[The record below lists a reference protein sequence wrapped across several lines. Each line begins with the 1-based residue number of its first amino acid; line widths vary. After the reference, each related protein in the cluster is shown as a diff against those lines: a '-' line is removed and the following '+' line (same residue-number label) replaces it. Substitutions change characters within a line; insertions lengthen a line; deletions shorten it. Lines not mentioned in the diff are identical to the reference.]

1 MALSAQLT
9 QEIASAQSDPK
20 YYIFDGT
27 PEIPDDTLRFLL
39 GSNFDKYDLI
49 LKDPKAKALLEVRD
63 RNVVCR
69 EWEVVPASSSSK
81 DKKAADIVKEV
92 LLGCDFDQMC
102 SDLNSNSLLKGNA
115 FVELKWGIDG
125 ATTYITDS
133 VAKPNHRFKFVLHE
147 DKANSADIYN
157 TDDMAKAADMS
168 KSLDDIG
175 IYKGYEIRVLNKANF
190 YLGDTVPAKRILCH
204 SYGRRSD
211 NPYGVGLGRVLY
223 WMAVIFKKEIWKQRL
238 IYLDQYAQPTKIG
251 KPPSES
257 ELYRST
263 KEQRDE
269 FREAIQHIVAGKV
282 GVLPPGW
289 TIDLLEASRSSSND
303 AFQNAID
310 AINAEM
316 AMLVLGETLS
326 MEITGNGSR
335 AATESHTEGS
345 SVYLAKFDSDRMST
359 GSLRVLSQW
368 ITELNISDAKAPM
381 IWRKFPELDNT
392 EDLNSRIGRDNGLKQ
407 LGYQMTLEK
416 VTEVYGDGYV
426 DLAKLQADQ
435 QANQAQQQQDSGAFD
450 IGFNESNYAERKAI
464 AFQKAMSSELILPS
478 EKGLILP

>member
-69 EWEVVPASSSSK
+69 EWDVVPASSSRK
-81 DKKAADIVKEV
+81 DKKAADIVKQV
-92 LLGCDFDQMC
+92 LLGCDFDQLC

-125 ATTYITDS
+125 TTTYITDS
-133 VAKPNHRFKFVLHE
+133 IAKPNHRFKFVLHD
-147 DKANSADIYN
+147 DK
-157 TDDMAKAADMS
+157 S
-168 KSLDDIG
+168 KSANKSKSTDDIG
-175 IYKGYEIRVLNKANF
+175 LYKGYEIRVLNKTNF
-190 YLGDTVPAKRILCH
+190 SLGDTVPAKRILCH
-204 SYGRRSD
+204 SYGRRTD

-263 KEQRDE
+263 KEQREE
-269 FREAIQHIVAGKV
+269 FREAMQHIIAGKV

-310 AINAEM
+310 AINSEM

-326 MEITGNGSR
+326 MEIDGNGSR
-335 AATESHTEGS
+335 AATETHAEGS

-359 GSLRVLSQW
+359 GSLRVLSEW
-368 ITELNISDAKAPM
+368 ITELNMPEAKAPM
-381 IWRKFPELDNT
+381 IWRRFPELDNT

-426 DLAKLQADQ
+426 DLAKLQAEQ
-435 QANQAQQQQDSGAFD
+435 QADQAQKQQDSGAFD
-450 IGFNESNYAERKAI
+450 VGFNESSYAERKAI
-464 AFQKAMSSELILPS
+464 AFQKAMSSGLILPS
-478 EKGLILP
+478 EKSWVSH